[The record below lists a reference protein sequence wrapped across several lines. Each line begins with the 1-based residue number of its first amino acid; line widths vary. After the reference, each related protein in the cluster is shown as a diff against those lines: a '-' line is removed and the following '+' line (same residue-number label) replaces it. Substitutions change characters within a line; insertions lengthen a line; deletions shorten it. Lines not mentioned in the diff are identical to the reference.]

1 MKKENAV
8 VKNTLGYLAPGGR
21 GCPTGQVRGYQKG
34 FTLIELLVVVLIIGI
49 LAAVAVPQYQKAVE
63 KSRAAE
69 AITLLNAMDKA
80 QQVCVLEQ
88 GWDQC
93 GGENFWENST
103 FEPPTPLLDEEC
115 LDTAP
120 CFRTK
125 DWECWSDD
133 ILYCG
138 RIKDGEIVGMLK
150 IGSAYGGFTDPMS
163 LVCRNYRE
171 ETGYCASIGM

>member
-49 LAAVAVPQYQKAVE
+49 LAAVALPQYQKAVE
-63 KSRAAE
+63 KSRVAE
-69 AITLLNAMDKA
+69 AVTLLNAMDKA
-80 QQVCVLEQ
+80 QQLCVLER
-88 GWDQC
+88 GNGSVPGPC
-93 GGENFWENST
+93 FGANFWEDST

-115 LDTAP
+115 LDTTP

-125 DWECWSDD
+125 DWECWADD
-133 ILYCG
+133 LLYCG
-138 RIKDGEIVGMLK
+138 RIKNGKI
-150 IGSAYGGFTDPMS
+150 IGS
-163 LVCRNYRE
+163 L
-171 ETGYCASIGM
+171 SIGTAYPFGGPMPLQCDNFNYCSLIGM